1 MRLKAPGLYK
11 WILLKWKFPPIP
23 EMSLAVRPGLVGLRQ
38 LGAQAGTKAKCQSPA
53 DLSTPLCSTPQP
65 LQSSAQ
71 LRSSGALPAL
81 TPCTLLA
88 CFLNHSV
95 PPAPLHTRHPHRAT
109 FHPSYP
115 SHLLTLHLTHPH
127 TPDSLHL
134 LLYPHTALSPLT
146 PHPSPLTSSLPCLA
160 LFCSPHTLSH
170 IRHPHLTHLSP
181 LPASP
186 PSPSHTFPS
195 TSHPL
200 IHTAHPFLT
209 SPSGTFSCP
218 CHSLSP
224 PTSLPIPL
232 SLACPFSPTYSPPS
246 MSVRANQPLEKS

>member
-65 LQSSAQ
+65 LHSSAQ

-146 PHPSPLTSSLPCLA
+146 PHLFTPMSCPILLPTHPLTHPTSPSHSSPLTPPCLT
-160 LFCSPHTLSH
+160 PVTLTH
-170 IRHPHLTHLSP
+170 VPLHLSP
-181 LPASP
+181 PYP
-186 PSPSHTFPS
+186 H
-195 TSHPL
+195 
-200 IHTAHPFLT
+200 
-209 SPSGTFSCP
+209 C
-218 CHSLSP
+218 
-224 PTSLPIPL
+224 TSLPHITFWNLLLPLPL
-232 SLACPFSPTYSPPS
+232 SLTSHFTPHSPIPCL
-246 MSVRANQPLEKS
+246 PLLPYL

>member
-1 MRLKAPGLYK
+1 M
-11 WILLKWKFPPIP
+11 
-23 EMSLAVRPGLVGLRQ
+23 
-38 LGAQAGTKAKCQSPA
+38 GAQAGTKAKCQSPA

-146 PHPSPLTSSLPCLA
+146 PHPSPLHSHVLPYSAPHTPSHTSDTPISLLTSHPSLPHPRHPHTRSPPPLTPLSTLHIPSSHHLLEPSLA
-160 LFCSPHTLSH
+160 PATLSH
-170 IRHPHLTHLSP
+170 LPLHSPFPYP
-181 LPASP
+181 LPA
-186 PSPSHTFPS
+186 PSPL
-195 TSHPL
+195 L
-200 IHTAHPFLT
+200 IA
-209 SPSGTFSCP
+209 
-218 CHSLSP
+218 P
-224 PTSLPIPL
+224 PQCLLGPTNPWRRVDSQSIPPGRV
-232 SLACPFSPTYSPPS
+232 SWPVT
-246 MSVRANQPLEKS
+246 